1 MEKGE
6 RREEKRRHPLKRERF
21 TTSSFYIHYI
31 LLHANMQKAM
41 AYPKR
46 PDSSSASPD
55 PEASDPGKEG
65 APRLRVP
72 ADALSLSLS
81 LSLGSSLGS
90 GRSMV
95 PADGVCSPLL
105 SFFSAPGKVG
115 ISRVPAVS
123 VSAVSSSQPL
133 GSLQSVPSSLDVP
146 FRACKERREKRVSQR
161 RKREEGWQRTSFL
174 PPGILLHSEFGHLM
188 VLQS

>member
-1 MEKGE
+1 M
-6 RREEKRRHPLKRERF
+6 KRERF

-46 PDSSSASPD
+46 PDSSSVSPD

-81 LSLGSSLGS
+81 LGSSLGS

-95 PADGVCSPLL
+95 PADGVSV
-105 SFFSAPGKVG
+105 SFSSESAPAPGKVG
-115 ISRVPAVS
+115 ISRVPADGVS
-123 VSAVSSSQPL
+123 SVSSSHPL
-133 GSLQSVPSSLDVP
+133 GSLQSLPLVPSSLDVA
-146 FRACKERREKRVSQR
+146 FRA
-161 RKREEGWQRTSFL
+161 
-174 PPGILLHSEFGHLM
+174 
-188 VLQS
+188 